1 MIDDLKVLGQILVDL
16 PHVAVWAVMAF
27 LFYKLS
33 ILASVYGVIR
43 FVVGRVCDMFEVN
56 ARKITADHISTY
68 SVSASTRI
76 VKALR
81 NFSRDGVID
90 THDADEIEEALKYY
104 SKNKFKIKQ
113 ELKDAEK
120 SAK

>member
-16 PHVAVWAVMAF
+16 PHIAVWAVMAF

-33 ILASVYGVIR
+33 VLASLYGVIR
-43 FVVGRVCDMFEVN
+43 FVVGRICDMFEAN
-56 ARKITADHISTY
+56 SPKITADHVSTY
-68 SVSASTRI
+68 SVAASARV

-81 NFSRDGVID
+81 NFSNGAID
-90 THDADEIEEALKYY
+90 LHDADDIEEALQYY
-104 SKNKFKIKQ
+104 SKNKYKIKQ

-120 SAK
+120 SSK